1 MRPCSAR
8 IDRLYLDVMT
18 QLDDSDTNTGTHP
31 QELLGKIGPLHVRLA
46 KTAAEIDAAQALR
59 FRIFST
65 EFGARFDAENQ
76 RLQRDRDC
84 FDALCDHLLVMDTTL
99 QGAVYDQIVGTY
111 RLSVSDY
118 DAERPPALYS
128 QAEYDV
134 MALMARNP
142 TARVLELGRSCVL
155 PAYRGRRT
163 IELLWQGIWAYT
175 LAQRADIMLGCAS
188 FVGIEPENHALALSF
203 LHHHAAIGPP
213 WAVSAH
219 PEHRIDMNMMPADAI
234 DMRAALAAM
243 PPLIKGYLRLG
254 AGFGDGAVIDHTFKT
269 TDVLVILPV
278 SAINSRY
285 INHYGVNAQRFAR

>member
-1 MRPCSAR
+1 MNA
-8 IDRLYLDVMT
+8 DVGT
-18 QLDDSDTNTGTHP
+18 AAPDT
-31 QELLGKIGPLHVRLA
+31 LGQIGPLHVRLA
-46 KTAAEIDAAQALR
+46 QTAAEIDAAQALR

-65 EFGARFDAENQ
+65 EFGAQFDAENQ
-76 RLQRDRDC
+76 RLQRDRDS
-84 FDALCDHLLVMDTTL
+84 FDAICDHLLVIDTSL
-99 QGAVYDQIVGTY
+99 PGGVWNQIVGTY
-111 RLSVSDY
+111 RLSICDY
-118 DAERPPALYS
+118 DAARPPALYS

-142 TARVLELGRSCVL
+142 DARVLELGRSCVL

-188 FVGIEPENHALALSF
+188 FTGTEPERHALALSF

-213 WAVSAH
+213 STVSAH
-219 PEHRIDMNMMPADAI
+219 AEHRIDMNMMAADAI

-254 AGFGDGAVIDHTFKT
+254 ARFGDGAVIDHTFKT
-269 TDVLVILPV
+269 TDVLVVLPV
-278 SAINSRY
+278 SAINDRY
-285 INHYGVNAQRFAR
+285 INHYGVDAQRFAR